1 MEYAKQTEKKDT
13 VIRSQETRK
22 RCKGC
27 FIIYMLHDVSTLLN
41 IAQPQK
47 TQLQVSLTVL
57 KQVIFELLKRQ
68 CTAGG
73 T

>member
-1 MEYAKQTEKKDT
+1 MEHAKQPEKRNI

-22 RCKGC
+22 RYKGW

-47 TQLQVSLTVL
+47 IRLQVSLTVL

-68 CTAGG
+68 
-73 T
+73 